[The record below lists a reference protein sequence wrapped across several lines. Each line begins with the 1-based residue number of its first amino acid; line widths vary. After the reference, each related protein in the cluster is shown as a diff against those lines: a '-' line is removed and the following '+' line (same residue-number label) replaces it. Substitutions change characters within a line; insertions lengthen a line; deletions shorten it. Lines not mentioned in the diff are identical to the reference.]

1 MADASGVGAVDGG
14 VAYVSQLHEV
24 YRLSDA
30 LHRTSTLDAFCELA
44 VDGVLKATGASRA
57 AILLLDAANVMRF
70 RAWRGLSDG
79 YRAAV
84 EGHNPW
90 RLDERDPQ
98 PVLVPDVRV
107 EPSLERLLA
116 VVRGEGIGALAFVPI
131 TCDGVLAGK
140 FMIYHDAAHVF
151 GAAEVEI
158 ACAVAHHVGFALE
171 RKQAENRLRDE
182 RQLFV
187 DGPVVVFKWR
197 AGHGWP
203 IEFVSANVAV
213 LTGHSQDDWLSGK
226 VGFKSLIHPDDV
238 ARVREDV
245 WRHNLEGVEHF
256 GQEYRIVRAD
266 GDVRWVRDFTRA
278 IRDESGTTTHFHGYL
293 QDVTGLKAAE
303 DKLRDLTT
311 TLETRVAER
320 TSALQEACRE
330 LEAFT
335 YSVSH
340 DLRAPLRS
348 IDSFAALL
356 REAAGADLD
365 AESDAMFGKIRA
377 ATQRMTLLI
386 DDLLALS
393 RISQQSIVRRRVDIT
408 EMANEVARAL
418 QEREP
423 QRSAEWVIEAGL
435 TAQADPGLVRLML
448 ENLLGNAWKFTGR
461 TTGVRISL
469 GARRDGEITR
479 FEVRDNGAGF
489 DMRYVANLFAPFQRL
504 HAADQFPGSGIGLAT
519 VSRIVRRHGG
529 EIAAHAAPGQG
540 ASFVFTLEPDP
551 APAGPASR

>member
-1 MADASGVGAVDGG
+1 MADASGVGALDSG

-30 LHRTSTLDAFCELA
+30 LHRTSTLDTFCELA

-90 RLDERDPQ
+90 RLDDRDPQ

-107 EPSLERLLA
+107 EPSLERLLT

-140 FMIYHDAAHVF
+140 FMVYHDAPHDF

-197 AGHGWP
+197 AGQGWP

-213 LTGHSQDDWLSGK
+213 LTGHNQADWLAGRI
-226 VGFKSLIHPDDV
+226 GFKSLIHPDDL
-238 ARVREDV
+238 ARVRDDV
-245 WRHNLEGVEHF
+245 WRNNVEGVDHF

-266 GDVRWVRDFTRA
+266 GGIRWVRDFTRT
-278 IRDESGTTTHFHGYL
+278 IRDESGITTHFHGYL

-311 TLETRVAER
+311 TLESRVIER

-348 IDSFAALL
+348 IDSYAALL
-356 REAAGADLD
+356 RESAGDTLD
-365 AESDAMFGKIRA
+365 PESAEMFGKIRA

-393 RISQQSIVRRRVDIT
+393 RISQQAIVRRRVDISQI
-408 EMANEVARAL
+408 ASDVAGAL
-418 QEREP
+418 RERDPE
-423 QRSAEWVIEAGL
+423 RRVEWVIEPDLA
-435 TAQADPGLVRLML
+435 AQADPGLVRVLL
-448 ENLLGNAWKFTGR
+448 ENLLDNAWKFTGR
-461 TTGVRISL
+461 SQDVRISVC
-469 GARRDGEITR
+469 ARRDGEVTR

-504 HAADQFPGSGIGLAT
+504 HSADQFPGSGIGLAT

-540 ASFVFTLEPDP
+540 ASFVFSLEPAP
-551 APAGPASR
+551 APAGTASR